1 MAFIFGLV
9 TSLHC
14 TLMCAPLQAV
24 VLGKWLGGSNP
35 GRVLIYH
42 GGRILTYVILGV
54 MIGFIGNSIG
64 IQNWQK
70 EFSLLAG
77 LSLLIGYFSI
87 RLLRWDQRINSM
99 ITPWLIRLQSRNYQR
114 RNSWR
119 FFIGGSINGLLPC
132 GMVYAALI
140 PAAAT
145 GYPDLAGLAMA
156 MFGLGTLPLLLGLNL
171 TSNRLFHTYPRLFSK
186 LIPISVIFVAAI
198 LILRGME
205 LGIPFLSPELPLD
218 TNSVEACK

>member
-1 MAFIFGLV
+1 MAFILGLA

-24 VLGKWLGGSNP
+24 VLGKWLGGGKI
-35 GRVLIYH
+35 GRILIYH
-42 GGRILTYVILGV
+42 GGRILTYVIMGV
-54 MIGFIGNSIG
+54 FIGIIGNSLG
-64 IQNWQK
+64 VQSWQK

-77 LSLLIGYFSI
+77 LSLLLGYFSI
-87 RLLRWDQRINSM
+87 RILRWDQRMNNI

-114 RNSWR
+114 KNNWR
-119 FFIGGSINGLLPC
+119 FLIGGSINGLLPC

-145 GYPDLAGLAMA
+145 GYPDLAGIAMG
-156 MFGLGTLPLLLGLNL
+156 MFGLGTLPLLAGLNL
-171 TSNRLFHTYPRLFSK
+171 TSNRFFQSHPRLFSQ
-186 LIPISVIFVAAI
+186 LIPVSVILVAAI

-218 TNSVEACK
+218 SNSVEACK

>member
-24 VLGKWLGGSNP
+24 VLGKWLGGRSP
-35 GRVLIYH
+35 GRLLLYH
-42 GGRILTYVILGV
+42 SGRILTYVAMGV
-54 MIGFIGNSIG
+54 LIGLIGNSIG
-64 IQNWQK
+64 IQTWQK

-77 LSLLIGYFSI
+77 LSLLLGYFTV
-87 RLLRWDQRINSM
+87 RLLRWDQRINGF

-114 RNSWR
+114 KNRWR
-119 FFIGGSINGLLPC
+119 FLIGGSINGLLPC

-145 GYPDLAGLAMA
+145 GYPDMAGLAMA
-156 MFGLGTLPLLLGLNL
+156 MFGLGTLPLLIGLNL
-171 TSNRLFHTYPRLFSK
+171 TSNRFFSAYPGLFSK
-186 LIPISVIFVAAI
+186 LIPISVVFVSAI

-205 LGIPFLSPELPLD
+205 LGIPYLSPELPVD
-218 TNSVEACK
+218 MTSGEVCR